1 MALYQR
7 RRGMKNNNNIVET
20 IKERLDI
27 AEFIRQYVPGLKRS
41 GKTWKACCPFHN
53 EKTPSFTC
61 NSEKGLFYCF
71 GCQAAG
77 DIFTFLMKMENLSFN
92 EALRKLADL
101 AGVEY
106 QPIGQMT
113 ADEQRRMDTRK
124 LLDFAKNFYHR
135 NLMGRGGEGV
145 RNYIKKRN
153 LTKETAEKFELGYA
167 PNNPTGFCQYARANG
182 YTPEA
187 LKTAGL
193 CVLTPYGARDYYRGR
208 LMFPIINQRG
218 ETVGFGGRIL
228 GDGEPKY
235 LNSPDTI
242 LFSKS
247 KVLYGLNFAGPAIR
261 QAGKAVLLEGYMD
274 VIGCHQAGVEYTV
287 APLGTSLTAE
297 HAKLL
302 KRYTQNVTVLFDP
315 DSAGIKAALR
325 GGLILIENGL
335 FVKVAA
341 LPEGLDPDEYIAQYG
356 KESFENILAK
366 AQDLIEFHTRL
377 QLCAYPQPLC
387 AQDKT
392 QVVSELVETVAKQPD
407 EIVRREW
414 VKYVAERVNVDEQL
428 VLERLHQQTAAPKY
442 TVLKTAA
449 PRQETAAQPASPI
462 EEDLIS
468 WLLHF
473 PLYAPKCAALTQTDF
488 EDPRLWELFAALQK
502 AYRENPASGS
512 LTEQTIN
519 NAPGLKNE
527 IIKLSLVPIPE
538 DFSPERD
545 IEECASKIAK
555 AGVQKQLAALQ
566 HKMKTLGSGNVP
578 HDMVQLYMQLQK
590 KLKN

>member
-1 MALYQR
+1 
-7 RRGMKNNNNIVET
+7 
-20 IKERLDI
+20 
-27 AEFIRQYVPGLKRS
+27 
-41 GKTWKACCPFHN
+41 
-53 EKTPSFTC
+53 
-61 NSEKGLFYCF
+61 
-71 GCQAAG
+71 
-77 DIFTFLMKMENLSFN
+77 
-92 EALRKLADL
+92 
-101 AGVEY
+101 
-106 QPIGQMT
+106 
-113 ADEQRRMDTRK
+113 
-124 LLDFAKNFYHR
+124 
-135 NLMGRGGEGV
+135 MGRGGEGV

-182 YTPEA
+182 YPPEA

-377 QLCAYPQPLC
+377 QLSAYPQPLC